1 MELIRE
7 LGEIIDLFIPRRP
20 INDRNPHE
28 GEVVKPAEQADHPG
42 DIISMDLTSGKPLI
56 HDGHVWSGF
65 FKFDTSKFFSQGR
78 PNGIQ
83 VGLEVRLGTRT
94 GVLHQTDNRFL
105 LSFRPIIFTLGVGP
119 YGRQDHGSE
128 GAEEKNK

>member
-1 MELIRE
+1 MEPIRE

-42 DIISMDLTSGKPLI
+42 DIIRMDLTSGKPLI

-65 FKFDTSKFFSQGR
+65 FKIDKSKFLSQGR

-83 VGLEVRLGTRT
+83 ERFEVGWGIRNGLVR
-94 GVLHQTDNRFL
+94 QTDNRFY
-105 LSFRPIIFTLGVGP
+105 LSFRPKILTLGGGP
-119 YGRQDHGSE
+119 
-128 GAEEKNK
+128 